1 MKHFKS
7 MILGKATLLTALCV
21 SPLTA
26 LADNSAADI
35 TANERV
41 DTMCSLSGSI
51 VSELVTLRTNNPDRF
66 YELISNHKNV
76 DADDIN
82 KQYIVAPFLHLGL
95 WVDGFD
101 TKTSSADIGI
111 SYKKMCAEDNLFI

>member
-1 MKHFKS
+1 MKYFKP
-7 MILGKATLLTALCV
+7 MILGKTILLTALCA

-26 LADNSAADI
+26 LADHSAADI
-35 TANERV
+35 TANDRV
-41 DTMCSLSGSI
+41 DTMCSLSGLI
-51 VSELVTLRTNNPDRF
+51 VNELVTLRTNNPDRF

-76 DADDIN
+76 DVDDIN
-82 KQYIVAPFLHLGL
+82 KQYIVDPFLYLGL

-101 TKTSSADIGI
+101 AKTSSADIGI